1 MLFIYNYWKHPKTKR
16 FFIFSEDTDQQHRA
30 VMGKTHMGSFF
41 NDLLNYQ
48 VEIEILVTTEDW
60 RWEPL
65 EYEVVT

>member
-1 MLFIYNYWKHPKTKR
+1 MGETH
-16 FFIFSEDTDQQHRA
+16 TD
-30 VMGKTHMGSFF
+30 SFF